1 MDGGYPVITTFRTA
15 RRSLRDERG
24 LALPAALIALLI
36 LSSLMVAFVF
46 LSQTEPVIAA
56 NQARVAQART
66 FAESGLERGIW
77 ALNPGGGTPGGG
89 GLAVPGTNA
98 AAAAPYDGNTFI
110 QVNSAGG
117 FTLKVT
123 GTNANQVTIE
133 SVGWTPSPTSP
144 DLKAHRKITATL
156 MRLTNV
162 PKDAPCA
169 LCVKG
174 ALDLSGNSTID
185 GRPSSGSSCG
195 NKVGTYTQGATTM
208 NTNSNIFGADGNNA
222 ANQTTD
228 IIQNQP
234 AANFDAFTFTNGDLD
249 ALKALAK
256 ANGTY
261 YQGNVTFNSSNQVKN
276 GIVFVDTVSG
286 NNIPTDVSQQNTS
299 DFASVSINGNPFV
312 DPTGF
317 HGILVVNGG
326 LSISGNMTVHGLLY
340 AVNDFNYTGTG
351 TGGINGLV
359 ISQNIRDTVASS
371 VDTTAGG
378 NSQIT
383 FNCMDAQ
390 GDGYF
395 PQGWFLQTGTYKEV
409 SD

>member
-1 MDGGYPVITTFRTA
+1 MNQRGLVN
-15 RRSLRDERG
+15 ERG
-24 LALPAALIALLI
+24 IALPAALIALLI

-46 LSQTEPVIAA
+46 LAQTEPVIAA

-77 ALNPGGGTPGGG
+77 ALNPVGGTPGGG
-89 GLAVPGTNA
+89 GLAVPGVGA
-98 AAAAPYDGNTFI
+98 VAAAPYDGTAFM
-110 QVNSAGG
+110 QVNVAGG
-117 FTLKVT
+117 FTLKIT
-123 GTNANQVTIE
+123 GTTANEVAIE

-144 DLKAHRKITATL
+144 EIKAHRKITATL
-156 MRLTNV
+156 QRLTNL

-174 ALDLSGNSTID
+174 ALDLSGTSIID
-185 GRPSSGSSCG
+185 GRPAAGSPCG
-195 NKVGTYTQGATTM
+195 TKVGTYTSGATTR
-208 NTNSNIFGADGNNA
+208 TPDSDIYGADGNNT
-222 ANQTTD
+222 ANQGTD
-228 IIQNQP
+228 IVENQP
-234 AANFDAFTFTNGDLD
+234 TANFDDFTFTNHDLD

-261 YQGNVTFNSSNQVKN
+261 FRGNVTFNSSNKVKN
-276 GIVFVDTVSG
+276 GVVFVDTVSG

-317 HGILVVNGG
+317 HGIMVVNGG
-326 LSISGNMTVHGLLY
+326 LTINGSMTVHGLLY

-351 TGGINGLV
+351 TGSLNGLV

-378 NSQIT
+378 NSNIT
-383 FNCMDAQ
+383 FNCADAQ
-390 GDGYF
+390 GAGYF
-395 PQGWFLQTGTYKEV
+395 PQGWFLQAGTYKEV